1 MQVLASN
8 LKLDICILNLAHKE
22 LTDNSLA
29 SHLRDAPENS
39 LILLEDVD
47 AIFTNRSDPS
57 VSSSTNGKSEGV
69 TFSGLLNAL
78 DGVAAQEG
86 RIFFMTTNHI
96 EKLDPALIRP
106 GRCDVKVTILLNFAT
121 RIISLIL
128 STFTFISV
136 GSAQSIQVAI
146 GEDVSEV
153 LSSRRGKGQNLR
165 QLSTSR

>member
-1 MQVLASN
+1 MRIFHSFIQLYREYSLNSNIPSGCGKTSFVQVLASD

-39 LILLEDVD
+39 LVLLEDVD
-47 AIFTNRSDPS
+47 AIFTNRSDPG
-57 VSSSTNGKSEGV
+57 STNGKSEGV
-69 TFSGLLNAL
+69 SFSGLLNAL

-106 GRCDVKVTILLNFAT
+106 GRCDVKVTVCKLF
-121 RIISLIL
+121 
-128 STFTFISV
+128 
-136 GSAQSIQVAI
+136 GY
-146 GEDVSEV
+146 
-153 LSSRRGKGQNLR
+153 
-165 QLSTSR
+165 

>member
-1 MQVLASN
+1 MSPGCGKTSFVQVLASN

-69 TFSGLLNAL
+69 SFSGLLNAL

-106 GRCDVKVTILLNFAT
+106 GRCDVKVTLF
-121 RIISLIL
+121 
-128 STFTFISV
+128 
-136 GSAQSIQVAI
+136 
-146 GEDVSEV
+146 
-153 LSSRRGKGQNLR
+153 
-165 QLSTSR
+165 